1 MTLRLWRRRIGA
13 VVVDLLGLW
22 VDKTGSTLCRTMAIS
37 SYDEKAARWATV
49 TLSVLTPNAK
59 NQFEV

>member
-22 VDKTGSTLCRTMAIS
+22 ADKIDSTP
-37 SYDEKAARWATV
+37 AT
-49 TLSVLTPNAK
+49 
-59 NQFEV
+59 E